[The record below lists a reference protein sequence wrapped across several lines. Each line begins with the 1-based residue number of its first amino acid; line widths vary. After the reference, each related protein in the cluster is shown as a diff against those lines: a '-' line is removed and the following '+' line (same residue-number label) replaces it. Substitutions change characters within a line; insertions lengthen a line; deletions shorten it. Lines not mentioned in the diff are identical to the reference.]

1 MRSHSSPVA
10 GTEVY
15 ENRKQLILSWGV
27 TQKVALNELI
37 LKLKDFEQEGRKY
50 DFPVNWTT
58 YKAEKY

>member
-1 MRSHSSPVA
+1 MA

-37 LKLKDFEQEGRKY
+37 LKLKDFEQEGRAY